1 MMKKHYLLLLI
12 LFTTF
17 TGFSQITFEKGY
29 IIDESNNTIPVFIR
43 FSELAAHPNQISYR
57 HTPDGEIITAGPS
70 SIKEFGVGENY
81 KYVRK
86 KVQIDKS
93 PQSLKNISQSRSP
106 KFVEETVFLKTL
118 LEGELTLLAFN
129 GKYQGYFIEKSDGNI
144 EALIYKKYST
154 GDNIIRKNNR
164 YKQQLLNLLPC
175 KDINVEKLMKVNYT
189 SRDLTKILQK
199 YHQCIGEDPKIY
211 KLKRE
216 GELNLMAKAGLNF
229 TNFGMENDIY
239 NTVDEFNY
247 DIDPRIGL
255 EIEYILPM
263 VNRKVAVYMEPSLSM
278 YKSDQEIIVPVKQT
292 SGSNPDGPGGYK
304 AMVNM
309 EYYTFD
315 IPLGLRFYM
324 YLNKE
329 TNTKIFFNGGAS
341 INLVLNSSTILNQKN
356 AENED
361 FDFNQS
367 WEPGFFGGVGIR
379 FREKV
384 SIETRYFPV
393 RPLTDNGGYKLHQNH
408 SFAIVAGYT
417 IN

>member
-1 MMKKHYLLLLI
+1 MKKHYFLFLI
-12 LFTTF
+12 FFTTF

-29 IIDESNNTIPVFIR
+29 IIDQSNKSIPVFIR
-43 FSELAAHPNQISYR
+43 YSELAVHPSQISYR

-70 SIKEFGVGENY
+70 TIKEFGVGENY
-81 KYVRK
+81 KYVSK
-86 KVQIDKS
+86 TVQIDES
-93 PQSLKNISQSRSP
+93 SQSLKNISQNRNPS
-106 KFVEETVFLKTL
+106 FVENRVFLKTL
-118 LEGELTLLAFN
+118 LQGKYNLLAYN
-129 GKYQGYFIEKSDGNI
+129 GKYQGYFIEKPDGNI

-175 KDINVEKLMKVNYT
+175 KDITVERLMKVNYT
-189 SRDLTKILQK
+189 SQDLTKILQK
-199 YHQCIGEDPKIY
+199 YHQCSGEDFKIY
-211 KLKRE
+211 KVKRE
-216 GELNLMAKAGLNF
+216 GDLNLMAKAGVNF
-229 TNFGMENDIY
+229 TNFGMEKDIY
-239 NTVDEFNY
+239 NTVDDFNY
-247 DIDPRIGL
+247 EIDPRIGL

-263 VNRKVAVYMEPSLSM
+263 VNRKIAVYMEPSFSM
-278 YKSDQEIIVPVKQT
+278 YKSDQEIIVPVKQQ
-292 SGSNPDGPGGYK
+292 SASNPDGPGGYK

-341 INLVLNSSTILNQKN
+341 INVVLNSSTIENRKN
-356 AENED
+356 GQNED

-367 WEPGFFGGVGIR
+367 WEPGIFSGVGIR
-379 FREKV
+379 FREKL

-417 IN
+417 IF